1 MSVIE
6 GWDTGIGAAIQS
18 LKPGAEYSISGEGVY
33 SEIVWLEKPVYE
45 GGQAKPTEDEIN
57 AEIARLNTLYAQKEY
72 QRKRKPEYPDIG
84 EQLDA
89 LYHAIDADSDLK
101 GKFSTFHT
109 AVKTIKDKYPK
120 P

>member
-6 GWDTGIGAAIQS
+6 GWDTGIGAAIES
-18 LKPGAEYSISGEGVY
+18 LKPGAEYSISGQGVY

-57 AEIARLNTLYAQKEY
+57 TEIARLNTLYAQKEY

-101 GKFSTFHT
+101 GKFSVFHT
-109 AVKTIKDKYPK
+109 AVKKIKDKYPK

>member
-1 MSVIE
+1 MAITNPKYKIRSAGGVEDILHLE
-6 GWDTGIGAAIQS
+6 SKISIPHDSNNRYYQQFIRDVKEQGIGIV
-18 LKPGAEYSISGEGVY
+18 EGPD
-33 SEIVWLEKPVYE
+33 IVTPDYK
-45 GGQAKPTEDEIN
+45 DS
-57 AEIARLNTLYAQKEY
+57 RLSD
-72 QRKRKPEYPDIG
+72 YPDIG

-109 AVKTIKDKYPK
+109 AVKKIKDKYPK